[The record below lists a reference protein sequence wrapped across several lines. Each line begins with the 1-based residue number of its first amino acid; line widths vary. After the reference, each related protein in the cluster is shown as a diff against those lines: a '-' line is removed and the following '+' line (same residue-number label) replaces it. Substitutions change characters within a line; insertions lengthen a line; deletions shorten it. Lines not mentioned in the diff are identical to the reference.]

1 MEPTIEHHKR
11 VIQQRAEQLAR
22 DAQRLGVVLTVEQ
35 VPQIPLAQGN
45 YQTQVRVRAALNRG
59 S

>member
-1 MEPTIEHHKR
+1 MEPSIEHSKR

-35 VPQIPLAQGN
+35 RSAMPPAMGRHTTVV
-45 YQTQVRVRAALNRG
+45 TVRAAREIAK
-59 S
+59 